1 MLLLFEA
8 GAYRV
13 MCKHVQLKG
22 NVYYYRR
29 RVPED
34 VRSLHKRLGKG
45 NQDQLFFSL
54 KTSDKAEACRRADAH
69 TRRLD
74 ALWQS
79 HREGHTTKP
88 DVLAAL
94 ATLELAG
101 FSPGEA
107 AKYPDN
113 PAVDVFLDR
122 LIGQSEPDEPPI
134 KPTPQEKLVI
144 DLLYGEPVPKMLSDA
159 KEKHFELGKGPKG
172 KVAEKQF
179 ERAWNLLM
187 AVTGDIPLD
196 QVKREHG
203 NEFVRRLVKQGNGP
217 ETIKRYLA
225 QIRPVIRTGILEFEL
240 NRPNPFDGL
249 VIPNREEGQ
258 RKPRNTFQVAEV
270 AAIQVAARG
279 MDDERRWVIAML
291 SDSMARLAE
300 ILGLA
305 KADVQLEADVPHI
318 IIRPNAYRGLKTPQS
333 ERRVPLVG
341 ESLWAAKRAM
351 ETDGEA
357 LFPSILPKERGKDFS
372 AGAAS
377 AALNKWLKERGLA
390 VEGQT
395 LHSFRHTMRDRLRD
409 VEAPKDLIDRIG
421 GWSGRT
427 VGESYGKGH
436 SLSLM
441 QHYMRKAVIGSSE
454 GDLVAQS
461 AA

>member
-1 MLLLFEA
+1 MILLFEA

-34 VRSLHKRLGKG
+34 VRSLHKRLGKPPEE
-45 NQDQLFFSL
+45 QLFFSL
-54 KTSDKAEACRRADAH
+54 KTTDRAEACRRADAH

-74 ALWQS
+74 ALWKA
-79 HREGHTTKP
+79 HREGHTSKP
-88 DVLAAL
+88 DILAAL

-101 FSPGEA
+101 FEPGDA
-107 AKYPDN
+107 VRYPDN
-113 PAVDVFLDR
+113 PAVDAFLSR
-122 LIGQSEPDEPPI
+122 YIGQAEPDEPPI
-134 KPTPQEKLVI
+134 QPTPHEKLVI

-159 KEKHFELGKGPKG
+159 KDKHFELGKGPKG
-172 KVAEKQF
+172 KVAENQF
-179 ERAWNLLM
+179 KRAWDILL

-203 NEFVRRLVKQGNGP
+203 NEFVRRLIKQGAGP

-225 QIRPVIRTGILEFEL
+225 QVRPVIRTGILEFEL
-240 NRPNPFDGL
+240 NKPNPFDGL
-249 VIPNREEGQ
+249 VIPNREEGR
-258 RKPRNTFQVAEV
+258 RKPRDTFAVPEI
-270 AAIQVAARG
+270 AAIQTAARA

-305 KADVQLEADVPHI
+305 KSDVHLDAEVPHI
-318 IIRPNAYRGLKTPQS
+318 VIRPNAYRGLKTPQS

-341 ESLWAAKRAM
+341 EALWAATRAM
-351 ETDGEA
+351 ETEGDA

-395 LHSFRHTMRDRLRD
+395 LHSFRHTMRDRLRN
-409 VEAPKDLIDRIG
+409 VEAPNDLIDRIG
-421 GWSGRT
+421 GWSGGT

-441 QHYMRKAVIGSSE
+441 QHYMLKTVLIPE
-454 GDLVAQS
+454 
-461 AA
+461 